1 MERIYQS
8 KNLSKLIKRN
18 SSNRLKIELK
28 RRWMHWVQKKTYGL
42 ILLMTSIKS
51 STLNKWHKKLKRMLI
66 YSFIKIRTLMI
77 SMIQSTRDSTLWNK
91 QTSLK
96 IQYLKVLLQ
105 KMNLKK
111 TSQMMFHHSE
121 ILHQQLSKLMRFL
134 QMSSWLTKSL

>member
-1 MERIYQS
+1 METIYQS

-66 YSFIKIRTLMI
+66 YSFIKIHTLMI

>member
-77 SMIQSTRDSTLWNK
+77 SMIQSIRDSTLWNK

>member
-1 MERIYQS
+1 METIYQS

-51 STLNKWHKKLKRMLI
+51 YTLNKWHKKLKRMLI